1 MICDKVKECAEKT
14 RHIQPPEKS
23 KKNKGKKVQNKKQ
36 KKVDIYQYPLGA
48 SPCGSDVCQKKC
60 IGFLDRRSQIKC
72 EENGKTYILDQSK
85 KYPRY
90 EVIKYH
96 IDKGVITDPEASTV
110 NKCDN
115 VVLLKDSDTPNNE
128 GGTAVLVELKG
139 IETRHALKQLLAT
152 LRQQE
157 LQSLWDSQRR
167 IFGRVVCRSTPPR
180 IQNTDEYMDVKEAF
194 FDRNGNI
201 KIEEENMVEEYDEL
215 EQRK

>member
-1 MICDKVKECAEKT
+1 MYK
-14 RHIQPPEKS
+14 RQ
-23 KKNKGKKVQNKKQ
+23 
-36 KKVDIYQYPLGA
+36 
-48 SPCGSDVCQKKC
+48 
-60 IGFLDRRSQIKC
+60 
-72 EENGKTYILDQSK
+72 
-85 KYPRY
+85 
-90 EVIKYH
+90 
-96 IDKGVITDPEASTV
+96 
-110 NKCDN
+110 
-115 VVLLKDSDTPNNE
+115 
-128 GGTAVLVELKG
+128 G